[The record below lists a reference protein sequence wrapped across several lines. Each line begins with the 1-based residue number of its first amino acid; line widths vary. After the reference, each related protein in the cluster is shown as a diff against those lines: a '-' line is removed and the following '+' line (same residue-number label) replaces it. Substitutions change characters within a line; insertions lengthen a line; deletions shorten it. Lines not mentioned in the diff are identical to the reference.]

1 MRLCGLTRA
10 ADAVIRSTYN
20 VLCSE
25 YCKLYDLFMKG
36 DIRAAQEQQFKINK
50 VVTLIIKYGVIRSIK
65 YILTLLGIDSG
76 EAVFPGTPLTE
87 SEKSSLKQELTDVGY
102 FF

>member
-1 MRLCGLTRA
+1 
-10 ADAVIRSTYN
+10 
-20 VLCSE
+20 
-25 YCKLYDLFMKG
+25 LFVNG
-36 DIRAAQEQQFKINK
+36 DIRAAQEQQYKINR

-65 YILTLLGIDSG
+65 YILTLLGVDSG

-87 SEKSSLKQELTDVGY
+87 NEKASLKQELTDIGY